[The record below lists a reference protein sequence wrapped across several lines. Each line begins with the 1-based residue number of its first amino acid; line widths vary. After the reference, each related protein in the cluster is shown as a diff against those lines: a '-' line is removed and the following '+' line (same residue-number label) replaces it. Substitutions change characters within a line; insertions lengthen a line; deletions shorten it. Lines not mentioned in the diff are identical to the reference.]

1 MAGGWLT
8 SAPPPSTDEELYAG
22 VYIDFMGTD
31 AAIFRTMGKQTAM
44 RTDQYNSRWL
54 NGWWGVASAQVP
66 QGPHGS
72 SLREEMERVTLRPPP
87 RAETVA
93 SAGRCTRGGAGRAMD
108 AWGAD
113 GEVMG
118 GWMVGEWMDGR
129 VGGWMS
135 EWVGGWMDE

>member
-1 MAGGWLT
+1 
-8 SAPPPSTDEELYAG
+8 
-22 VYIDFMGTD
+22 
-31 AAIFRTMGKQTAM
+31 
-44 RTDQYNSRWL
+44 
-54 NGWWGVASAQVP
+54 
-66 QGPHGS
+66 
-72 SLREEMERVTLRPPP
+72 MERVTLRPPP

-129 VGGWMS
+129 VGGRMS